1 MTSVTRPDPVYG
13 TGATLAEKNLARLTG
28 LAGAVAVPA
37 FVALTQP
44 EAWAWWQYAVAAILA
59 FDLVGGVVANGLG
72 AAKRE
77 HARPDAPGDGI
88 LLRLVRRPVA
98 FTALH
103 VQPIAVALL
112 FPGASWWW
120 GVAWYTVV
128 LVAVVVVRRVPVTL
142 ARPVALAA
150 AAAVTLAAPLV
161 AAPVGFAWLPVV
173 MALKLVVAHAVP
185 SDTEASD
192 PRAVP
197 A

>member
-1 MTSVTRPDPVYG
+1 
-13 TGATLAEKNLARLTG
+13 
-28 LAGAVAVPA
+28 
-37 FVALTQP
+37 
-44 EAWAWWQYAVAAILA
+44 
-59 FDLVGGVVANGLG
+59 
-72 AAKRE
+72 AKRE
-77 HARPDAPGDGI
+77 HARADAPGDGI

-128 LVAVVVVRRVPVTL
+128 LVAVVVVRRVPVAL

-161 AAPVGFAWLPVV
+161 AAPVGFAWLP
-173 MALKLVVAHAVP
+173 
-185 SDTEASD
+185 
-192 PRAVP
+192 
-197 A
+197 